1 MPSPESL
8 VTDGDTFTTITTI
21 LESIL
26 SSGNVHNIAK
36 NLVSQVQ
43 GVLQDSSPTS
53 IPVAA
58 SKSVS
63 DSEILQ
69 KRVPQRTVSAS
80 QLVYSYAEEAIK
92 NLLQPYFLPLV
103 AWNAREDA
111 ASARVPLP
119 RIPSPVPSLL
129 GLDKAVC
136 SCLMTRLI
144 QRLPANINY
153 QEPVDSSRSDVATSE
168 QVVISPLRKCRD
180 VTNLFT
186 IVMASMVMDMVDS
199 ELDRHS
205 NKKKTTSGSSDTSRK
220 LSTADTDKADT
231 EGVWEDTAMGRSSS
245 HISAG
250 HYDGLYSGLIQ
261 RFLAEFRYSD
271 SVLPDEVD
279 DVRDTA
285 FSTRSQSTR
294 SGTASQKLE
303 NMLGLFTRVMISQVM
318 DVLRIESGVELDR
331 DMIRTR
337 SPSSVGSVLGTDSS
351 DYGCFVTVLMLRL
364 LAKIKDQPNASAD
377 MMYSSRELIE
387 KVLSEF
393 SGASGTPNFQTYP
406 STLKIQATSRT
417 MDKFL
422 LKEFGPETVLQ
433 RAVETQDVSFD
444 RTLLTA
450 LRKELLQQCDTEA
463 TAAPSAQA
471 APPSPQPVPVAD
483 EGRTSRTKL
492 KMPKKRF
499 NIKVQYITNHAY
511 GYVIMMFLTVVQ
523 VVLLFFSRVD
533 VCR

>member
-1 MPSPESL
+1 M
-8 VTDGDTFTTITTI
+8 TDGDTFTTITTI

-129 GLDKAVC
+129 GLDKAEGT
-136 SCLMTRLI
+136 CLITRLI
-144 QRLPANINY
+144 QRLPAYIHFR
-153 QEPVDSSRSDVATSE
+153 EPVDSSATSE
-168 QVVISPLRKCRD
+168 QDVISPSRKFSD
-180 VTNLFT
+180 VANLFT
-186 IVMASMVMDMVDS
+186 RVMTFQVMDMVDS
-199 ELDRHS
+199 ELDRHQR
-205 NKKKTTSGSSDTSRK
+205 SSDVSRM
-220 LSTADTDKADT
+220 LSTA
-231 EGVWEDTAMGRSSS
+231 EDN
-245 HISAG
+245 ISAG
-250 HYDGLYSGLIQ
+250 HYDDLFSGLIQ
-261 RFLAEFRYSD
+261 RFIAEFSYSD
-271 SVLPDEVD
+271 SIFSDEVD
-279 DVRDTA
+279 DVSDTA

-393 SGASGTPNFQTYP
+393 SSASGTPNFQTYP

>member
-153 QEPVDSSRSDVATSE
+153 QEPVDSSRSDATSE

-199 ELDRHS
+199 ELDRHQR
-205 NKKKTTSGSSDTSRK
+205 SSDVSRM
-220 LSTADTDKADT
+220 LSTA
-231 EGVWEDTAMGRSSS
+231 EDN
-245 HISAG
+245 ISAG
-250 HYDGLYSGLIQ
+250 HYDDLFSGLIQ
-261 RFLAEFRYSD
+261 RFIAEFSYSD
-271 SVLPDEVD
+271 SIFSDEVD
-279 DVRDTA
+279 DVSDTA

-393 SGASGTPNFQTYP
+393 SSASGTPNFQTYP

-444 RTLLTA
+444 NILLTA
-450 LRKELLQQCDTEA
+450 LRNELLQQCDTEVP
-463 TAAPSAQA
+463 AAPSASSASTPREPGPGA
-471 APPSPQPVPVAD
+471 ADRQTTRKVPYM
-483 EGRTSRTKL
+483 GL
-492 KMPKKRF
+492 K
-499 NIKVQYITNHAY
+499 IKVQ
-511 GYVIMMFLTVVQ
+511 
-523 VVLLFFSRVD
+523 
-533 VCR
+533 

>member
-80 QLVYSYAEEAIK
+80 QMVYSYAEEAIK

-199 ELDRHS
+199 ELDRHQR
-205 NKKKTTSGSSDTSRK
+205 SSDVSRM
-220 LSTADTDKADT
+220 LSTA
-231 EGVWEDTAMGRSSS
+231 EDN
-245 HISAG
+245 ISAG
-250 HYDGLYSGLIQ
+250 HYDDLFSGLIQ
-261 RFLAEFRYSD
+261 RFIAEFSYSD
-271 SVLPDEVD
+271 SIFSDEVD
-279 DVRDTA
+279 DVSDTA

-406 STLKIQATSRT
+406 SNLKIQAIYRT
-417 MDKFL
+417 MEKFL
-422 LKEFGPETVLQ
+422 LKVFGPETVLQ

-444 RTLLTA
+444 NILLTA
-450 LRKELLQQCDTEA
+450 LRNELLQQCDTEA

>member
-58 SKSVS
+58 SKSDL

-119 RIPSPVPSLL
+119 RIPSSQSSDADKGPSPVRSLL

-186 IVMASMVMDMVDS
+186 GVMTSMVMDMVDS
-199 ELDRHS
+199 ELDRHQR
-205 NKKKTTSGSSDTSRK
+205 SSDVSRM
-220 LSTADTDKADT
+220 LSTA
-231 EGVWEDTAMGRSSS
+231 EDN
-245 HISAG
+245 ISAG
-250 HYDGLYSGLIQ
+250 HYDDLFSGLIQ
-261 RFLAEFRYSD
+261 RFIAEFSYSD
-271 SVLPDEVD
+271 SIFSDEVD
-279 DVRDTA
+279 DVSDTA

-351 DYGCFVTVLMLRL
+351 DYGCFVTVLMLRM
-364 LAKIKDQPNASAD
+364 LAKMKDQPTASAD
-377 MMYSSRELIE
+377 MMDSSRELIE

-406 STLKIQATSRT
+406 SNLKIQAIYRT
-417 MDKFL
+417 MEKFL

-450 LRKELLQQCDTEA
+450 LRKELLQQCDTEVP
-463 TAAPSAQA
+463 AAPSASRA
-471 APPSPQPVPVAD
+471 S
-483 EGRTSRTKL
+483 TSREPGPGAADMQTTRKVPYMGL
-492 KMPKKRF
+492 K
-499 NIKVQYITNHAY
+499 IKVQ
-511 GYVIMMFLTVVQ
+511 
-523 VVLLFFSRVD
+523 
-533 VCR
+533 

>member
-1 MPSPESL
+1 MKGHWS
-8 VTDGDTFTTITTI
+8 VYRIRDG
-21 LESIL
+21 
-26 SSGNVHNIAK
+26 
-36 NLVSQVQ
+36 
-43 GVLQDSSPTS
+43 
-53 IPVAA
+53 
-58 SKSVS
+58 
-63 DSEILQ
+63 
-69 KRVPQRTVSAS
+69 
-80 QLVYSYAEEAIK
+80 
-92 NLLQPYFLPLV
+92 
-103 AWNAREDA
+103 
-111 ASARVPLP
+111 
-119 RIPSPVPSLL
+119 
-129 GLDKAVC
+129 
-136 SCLMTRLI
+136 
-144 QRLPANINY
+144 
-153 QEPVDSSRSDVATSE
+153 
-168 QVVISPLRKCRD
+168 
-180 VTNLFT
+180 
-186 IVMASMVMDMVDS
+186 
-199 ELDRHS
+199 
-205 NKKKTTSGSSDTSRK
+205 
-220 LSTADTDKADT
+220 
-231 EGVWEDTAMGRSSS
+231 
-245 HISAG
+245 
-250 HYDGLYSGLIQ
+250 
-261 RFLAEFRYSD
+261 
-271 SVLPDEVD
+271 
-279 DVRDTA
+279 
-285 FSTRSQSTR
+285 
-294 SGTASQKLE
+294 
-303 NMLGLFTRVMISQVM
+303 
-318 DVLRIESGVELDR
+318 
-331 DMIRTR
+331 
-337 SPSSVGSVLGTDSS
+337 
-351 DYGCFVTVLMLRL
+351 
-364 LAKIKDQPNASAD
+364 SAD